1 MNDDQRTSI
10 FADVYLL
17 LFLAL
22 ISTMAV
28 LMALTPNI
36 TLNTI
41 YLGVTIIM
49 ILMTYFFGVVT
60 GLMANLLFIF
70 AQAIVMIYINS
81 THHAVIPMMMIFWLI
96 MPLLLSATFMA

>member
-28 LMALTPNI
+28 LMALTSNI

-60 GLMANLLFIF
+60 GL
-70 AQAIVMIYINS
+70 
-81 THHAVIPMMMIFWLI
+81 
-96 MPLLLSATFMA
+96 

>member
-41 YLGVTIIM
+41 YLGVTT
-49 ILMTYFFGVVT
+49 L
-60 GLMANLLFIF
+60 
-70 AQAIVMIYINS
+70 
-81 THHAVIPMMMIFWLI
+81 
-96 MPLLLSATFMA
+96 